1 MSCLTFPHA
10 DIRMGIVK
18 LCLFDFDGE
27 DVLDQFE
34 TVNKTRKTVL

>member
-18 LCLFDFDGE
+18 LCFFAFDGE

-34 TVNKTRKTVL
+34 AVNKTRKTVL